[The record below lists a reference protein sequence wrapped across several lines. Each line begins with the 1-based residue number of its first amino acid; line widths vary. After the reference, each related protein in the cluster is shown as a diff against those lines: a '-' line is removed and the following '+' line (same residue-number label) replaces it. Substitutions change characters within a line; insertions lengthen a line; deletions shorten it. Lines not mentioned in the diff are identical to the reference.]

1 MGMSC
6 LTTSVC
12 SSPRTPLPSV
22 LSGAGGRYAALRSL
36 LPSTDRTDKAT
47 FLTQVVEYVR
57 AVQAGH
63 RFQLPVLSPPARKA
77 GAA

>member
-6 LTTSVC
+6 PSTSVC
-12 SSPRTPLPSV
+12 SSPRTPLRSV

-36 LPSTDRTDKAT
+36 LPSADRTDKAT

-63 RFQLPVLSPPARKA
+63 RLQLPALSPTARRA